1 MYLGDNG
8 DVFDPLVSP
17 LMSKPDGL
25 SKHPRTHITVA
36 ACDLLRYQA
45 LAYGQLLRSA
55 GVQAT
60 EEILQGVPHGFTFLT
75 NADKTRG
82 WLERQRDLFME
93 AFQRPDDGIWLQN
106 Q

>member
-17 LMSKPDGL
+17 LMSEPDRL
-25 SKHPRTHITVA
+25 LKHPRTHITVA
-36 ACDLLRYQA
+36 ACDALRDQA

-60 EEILQGVPHGFTFLT
+60 EEVLQGVPHGFTFPT
-75 NADKTRG
+75 NAEVTKK
-82 WLERQRDLFME
+82 WFESQRDLFME
-93 AFQRPDDGIWLQN
+93 AFQ
-106 Q
+106 